1 MAGGLVTTASDTEKP
16 RGRDLAAPSAFY
28 CTGEEFLRVTSFGSV
43 TSTVLAVRSRLVDLD
58 GRVYPSSD
66 RHVPNSDRTSAST
79 DHPLG
84 AGWLL
89 GCEVFASSSSPR
101 VGQVFVLVEVM
112 RGSGAGATVLQTLL
126 QGYVS
131 DTARLSWPGSFN
143 RWSTEGA
150 GVLRSVTGT
159 DPAAGVE
166 INETVPTNA
175 RWRIHGFTAQL
186 VTSAV
191 VASREMAL
199 ILDDGANVFVRVPAG
214 AGQTA
219 SLTRLYSAFYAAQRN
234 TLLID
239 TTINFPLPRLDLQ
252 GGHRIR
258 TITTAIDAGDNWG
271 APQML
276 VEEWIED

>member
-1 MAGGLVTTASDTEKP
+1 VGEQLTEKE
-16 RGRDLAAPSAFY
+16 RVTCAAAPSAFY

-43 TSTVLAVRSRLVDLD
+43 TSAVLSVRSRMLDLENKIH
-58 GRVYPSSD
+58 PSAD
-66 RHVPNSDRTSAST
+66 RHVPNTDRTSASS

-89 GCEVFASSSSPR
+89 GCEVFASTSSPR

-112 RGSGAGATVLQTLL
+112 RGSGAGATVLQTLV

-131 DTARLSWPGSFN
+131 DTSRLSWPGSLN

-166 INETVPTNA
+166 ISETVPTNA
-175 RWRIHGFTAQL
+175 RWRVHGFTAQL

-191 VASREMAL
+191 VASRETAL
-199 ILDDGANVFVRVPAG
+199 VFDDGANVFVRVPAG

-219 SLTRLYSAFYAAQRN
+219 SLTRLYSSFYAAQRN

-252 GGHRIR
+252 GGHRLR
-258 TITTAIDAGDNWG
+258 TITTAIDGGDNWG